1 MKWDYGDAY
10 KRHPIET
17 GIAVFQDGSKLKC
30 HDIFNPLPKFMLQAD
45 LIFVDAPWNKGNLR
59 SFYTKAET
67 DPPETDYAKFYKRL
81 FECIKEINPKT
92 AYCEI
97 GKEYLAD
104 FIIEMRKLYKNV
116 TFYNSTYYH
125 NKNNLC
131 YVVRGFQKRKKL
143 LLDGMDEEDI
153 IQWICENEEYRC
165 IADLCMGRGLV
176 AVNAAKNGKMF
187 VGTEM
192 NHKRLSVALERL
204 ASFENKYKISDNME
218 DI

>member
-1 MKWDYGDAY
+1 MDWNYGDAY

-30 HDIFNPLPKFMLQAD
+30 HDIFNPLPEFMLQAD
-45 LIFVDAPWNKGNLR
+45 LVFVDSPWNKGNLR

-67 DPPETDYAKFYKRL
+67 EPPETDYAIFYKRL
-81 FECIKEINPKT
+81 FSCIKEIGSKT

-125 NKNNLC
+125 SSKNIC
-131 YVVRGFQKRKKL
+131 YIVRGSQKKKIL
-143 LLDGMDEEDI
+143 RLDGMDEEDI
-153 IQWICENEEYRC
+153 IQWVCSNENYEC

-176 AVNAAKNGKMF
+176 AVNAAKNKKSF
-187 VGTEM
+187 VGTEL
-192 NHKRLSVALERL
+192 NPKRLAVALERL
-204 ASFENKYKISDNME
+204 HNLGYDYNKE
-218 DI
+218 D